1 MSLWCMCFSRKF
13 KDELILPDSDTLQWD
28 KKKMCFF
35 LLKLWRKFSMLDGY
49 FRAWGGP
56 LFVNVALTQWVS
68 PDVIINPA
76 IRPADFGMSVYSKVY
91 SVVYSHVFHGAIYA
105 CIYR

>member
-1 MSLWCMCFSRKF
+1 MCFSRKF

-76 IRPADFGMSVYSKVY
+76 IRPADFWHECIFQGVFCGLQPRFSWCDLCVY
-91 SVVYSHVFHGAIYA
+91 
-105 CIYR
+105 IYR